1 MSTLSESV
9 GHFEHTLYKA
19 YDSLGCLL
27 YVGITYDMRV
37 RMRGHRRTARWWGE
51 HVYMETQ
58 VYPNRTTAYSA
69 ELQIILYESPVYNV
83 RKF

>member
-1 MSTLSESV
+1 
-9 GHFEHTLYKA
+9 
-19 YDSLGCLL
+19 
-27 YVGITYDMRV
+27 MRV